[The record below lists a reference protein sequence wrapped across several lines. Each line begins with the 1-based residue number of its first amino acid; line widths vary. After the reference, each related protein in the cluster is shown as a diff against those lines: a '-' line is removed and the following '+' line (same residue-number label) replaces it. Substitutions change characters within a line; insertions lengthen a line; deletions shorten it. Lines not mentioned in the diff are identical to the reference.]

1 MFTRSLA
8 FYIFGGIFMALM
20 NKTVADADNAD
31 YVVVDVFHTNVAG
44 PRNKKISVKA
54 FETVNNALTFAP
66 ITDCKFFLVADGS
79 YKWNEITKNEFT
91 ALRILKKVGDR
102 KMSTICYEPEPKL
115 ITIKG
120 YDGFIITSKN
130 SADSIDDF
138 LEVLD
143 AMGCI
148 RNGDLYARFKEAKW

>member
-1 MFTRSLA
+1 
-8 FYIFGGIFMALM
+8 
-20 NKTVADADNAD
+20 
-31 YVVVDVFHTNVAG
+31 
-44 PRNKKISVKA
+44 
-54 FETVNNALTFAP
+54 
-66 ITDCKFFLVADGS
+66 
-79 YKWNEITKNEFT
+79 
-91 ALRILKKVGDR
+91 
-102 KMSTICYEPEPKL
+102 MSTICYEPEPKL

-143 AMGCI
+143 AMDCI